1 MTIATQR
8 PTIDDL
14 LRLGSD
20 ARIEVVEGEI
30 IEMAPVG
37 GLHNWIAKNI
47 AWMLEE
53 YVKTHKL
60 GLVFTDALL
69 YILATDEESSIRRA
83 RVPDASFIRKA
94 EILADWDFERP
105 YPGAPTLAVE
115 VMSPD
120 DQIEDVIAKVQEY
133 LDSGTSEVWVV
144 LPRQKTVYR
153 YFRGESQVQTY
164 RDDDTIDVSI
174 LFPDLTLADI
184 FALPDL
190 D

>member
-1 MTIATQR
+1 
-8 PTIDDL
+8 
-14 LRLGSD
+14 
-20 ARIEVVEGEI
+20 
-30 IEMAPVG
+30 
-37 GLHNWIAKNI
+37 
-47 AWMLEE
+47 
-53 YVKTHKL
+53 
-60 GLVFTDALL
+60 
-69 YILATDEESSIRRA
+69 
-83 RVPDASFIRKA
+83 
-94 EILADWDFERP
+94 
-105 YPGAPTLAVE
+105 
-115 VMSPD
+115 
-120 DQIEDVIAKVQEY
+120 VIAKVQEY